1 MAMRLTV
8 DHSGEGKLGIG
19 AKAEVAEVVEAVG
32 IIIIQEF
39 GAVRALETGRKSVA
53 AIPRWR

>member
-53 AIPRWR
+53 AIP